1 MIQDLTP
8 DKVLSRTGRS
18 GMTISN
24 YHNVCPLSCIM
35 NTLHSQN
42 KFFKETTYT
51 KVHFYLKD
59 LRGLNKPGT
68 PKGINK

>member
-1 MIQDLTP
+1 M
-8 DKVLSRTGRS
+8 GRS

-24 YHNVCPLSCIM
+24 YHNVYPLSWIM
-35 NTLHSQN
+35 NMLHCQN
-42 KFFKETTYT
+42 KLFKETTYS
-51 KVHFYLKD
+51 KVNFYLKD